1 MDIILELGG
10 NVNRMNKAIELAQY
24 HPDALLVVSSESS
37 PDPVVS
43 MVDNAGISRDRLL
56 LDYNAWDTVTNFTT
70 TYKLIKSFNPKKLY
84 VVTDKFHMRRSMAIA
99 DAVYFRRGIELVPSP
114 YLVGDLSR
122 EEPLKLVIEDFF
134 RAALWRLTGYLMYDP
149 TVKEQR
155 MPGLDADKRYAISRG
170 YPVNI

>member
-1 MDIILELGG
+1 MDVILDLGG
-10 NVNRMNKAIELAQY
+10 NVNRVNKAVELAQKN
-24 HPDALLVVSSESS
+24 PNTVIIVSSENV
-37 PDPVVS
+37 PDVVVS
-43 MVDNAGISRDRLL
+43 LIDNGGISRDRLL
-56 LDYNAWDTVTNFTT
+56 LDYNAWDTVTNFTA

-114 YLVGDLSR
+114 YLGGDLSR

-134 RAALWRLTGYLMYDP
+134 RAVLWRLTGYLMYDP

-155 MPGLDADKRYAISRG
+155 MPGLDADKRYAISKG